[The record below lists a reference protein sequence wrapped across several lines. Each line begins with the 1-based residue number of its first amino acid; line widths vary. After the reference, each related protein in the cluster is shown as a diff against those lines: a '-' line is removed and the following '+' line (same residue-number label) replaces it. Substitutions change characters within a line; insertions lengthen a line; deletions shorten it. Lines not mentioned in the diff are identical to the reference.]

1 MDKSH
6 HFEKTGSHL
15 ERKNAENDSPAP
27 ATDAGAIAM
36 FMPKKDLLAIYELL
50 FREGLVVP
58 SRMFKGLKTPSWQNR
73 MCLVLS

>member
-15 ERKNAENDSPAP
+15 EQKNAENDSPAP
-27 ATDAGAIAM
+27 M

-50 FREGLVVP
+50 FRAGVVVP
-58 SRMFKGLKTPSWQNR
+58 SRMSTGLNTPGWQKR
-73 MCLVLS
+73 MCLVFL